1 MSILHLE
8 PFAKSSPI
16 PVSMD
21 LASIAGEVSMDNIC
35 VRIKFYKFKFNY
47 Q

>member
-8 PFAKSSPI
+8 PFAKYSPI

-21 LASIAGEVSMDNIC
+21 LASIAREVSKDNIC